1 MENYVLGTGTVL
13 EDRKYGGHGATYV
26 DGVQRHGHVDGAM
39 EAEMVHVLIGVLEV
53 VGDGGAVWGIVKLG
67 GFFESCGIGGG
78 GEEEEE
84 KEEKGGGHG
93 GAGRGKL
100 GKMGNGKWEMGI

>member
-1 MENYVLGTGTVL
+1 ML

-67 GFFESCGIGGG
+67 ASLKVAALAAAERRRRRRRRRAEGMAVREGGNW
-78 GEEEEE
+78 
-84 KEEKGGGHG
+84 
-93 GAGRGKL
+93 GKWE
-100 GKMGNGKWEMGI
+100 MGNGKWEFK